1 MRENENTVDFA
12 GIAHVNFDSGEIAI
26 WDPGLNNHANE
37 AFFVADGVAE
47 GEGWLLTY
55 VYNHVSDKSYLA
67 VLDAQDVS
75 SGPVGSI
82 EMPQRVPFGFHGVW
96 VPNN

>member
-1 MRENENTVDFA
+1 MCTNDAVDA
-12 GIAHVNFDSGEIAI
+12 
-26 WDPGLNNHANE
+26 
-37 AFFVADGVAE
+37 AE

-55 VYNHVSDKSYLA
+55 VYNHFSNKSYLA
-67 VLDAQDVS
+67 ILDAQDVE

-96 VPNN
+96 VPNSWLSNVDQLAFYKFIVDPALLEQL